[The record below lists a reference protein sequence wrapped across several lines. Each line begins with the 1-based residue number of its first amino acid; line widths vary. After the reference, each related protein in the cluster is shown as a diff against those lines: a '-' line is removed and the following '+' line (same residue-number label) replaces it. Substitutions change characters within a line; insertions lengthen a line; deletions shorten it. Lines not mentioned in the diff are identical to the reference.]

1 MKSNSSESSNKSSTS
16 ESSKSNK
23 NLSPEAEFSGKLTFR
38 DYLIATEQNAN
49 KPLPFWRLL
58 VPLALQTGLIL
69 AVPTQALYTDVAGK
83 TVILQSAAVD
93 ADDVRQNYALN
104 LDYNISRVSTLRQ
117 IPGWEE
123 LLRQN
128 RGRNRQLAQGTNLY
142 VTLQERESFESR
154 VPRAWRLVRVS
165 GKRPTNLPND
175 QVALKGVYRDGFVN
189 YGVETYYIP
198 EEQRERISRDI
209 SRTLESREGRR
220 RPIAVKVK
228 VDPQGN
234 AVPISLW
241 VGDRNYR
248 F

>member
-1 MKSNSSESSNKSSTS
+1 MKSNSSESNKSTTS
-16 ESSKSNK
+16 ESSKSQGG
-23 NLSPEAEFSGKLTFR
+23 LSPEAEFSGKLTFR
-38 DYLIATEQNAN
+38 DYLIATEQKAN

-58 VPLALQTGLIL
+58 VPLALQTGLIM
-69 AVPTQALYTDVAGK
+69 AVPTQAFYTDVAGK

-93 ADDVRQNYALN
+93 ADDVQQNYALN
-104 LDYNISRVSTLRQ
+104 LDYNISRVSTLRRL
-117 IPGWEE
+117 PGWEE

-142 VTLQERESFESR
+142 VTLQERETFGR
-154 VPRAWRLVRVS
+154 GVPRAWRLVRVS
-165 GKRPTNLPND
+165 SNRPTNLPND
-175 QVALKGVYRDGFVN
+175 QVALKGVYRDGLVN

-198 EEQRERISRDI
+198 QEQRERISRDI
-209 SRTLESREGRR
+209 SRTLESREGQRQ
-220 RPIAVKVK
+220 PIAVKVK

>member
-1 MKSNSSESSNKSSTS
+1 MKSNSSESNKSSTS
-16 ESSKSNK
+16 ESSKSK
-23 NLSPEAEFSGKLTFR
+23 GGLSPEAEFSGKLTFK
-38 DYLIATEQNAN
+38 DYLIATEQKAN

-58 VPLALQTGLIL
+58 VPLALQTGLIM

-83 TVILQSAAVD
+83 TVILQSAPVD
-93 ADDVRQNYALN
+93 PDDVRQNYALN
-104 LDYNISRVSTLRQ
+104 LDYNISRISTLRRL
-117 IPGWEE
+117 PGWEE

-142 VTLQERESFESR
+142 VTLQERESYGR
-154 VPRAWRLVRVS
+154 GVPRAWRLVRVS
-165 GKRPTNLPND
+165 GRRPTNLAND
-175 QVALKGVYRDGFVN
+175 RVALKGVYRDGFVN
-189 YGVETYYIP
+189 YGVERYYIP
-198 EEQRERISRDI
+198 DEQRERISRDI
-209 SRTLESREGRR
+209 SRALESREGRR
-220 RPIAVKVK
+220 QPIAVKVK